1 MTNSTSVLTV
11 DNLSYRFETCNR
23 YLFQNIQLLVSAGQS
38 VAITGLS
45 GAGKTTLL
53 QLISG
58 LSPLQSGSIQILGK
72 SLAQLTSQDVV
83 SMRRQDIGFIYQNAH
98 LLNALSVYE
107 NIALPGMC
115 LQQTP
120 AVLAARVQHL
130 IDAFD
135 LSHCI
140 QSLPHLLSG
149 GEKARVCIARALVN
163 KPQLLFAD
171 EPTGNL
177 DAVNVKRVADYI
189 LGLKASRT
197 AVIVITHD
205 LGLAQ
210 AFDVHYKLHNGVLSL
225 ARE

>member
-1 MTNSTSVLTV
+1 MTNRVLVLAV
-11 DNLSYRFETCNR
+11 DNLSYRFDRCDR
-23 YLFQNIQLLVSAGQS
+23 YLFQNIQMRVDAGQS

-58 LSPLQSGSIQILGK
+58 LSPLQSGSIRILGK

-83 SMRRQDIGFIYQNAH
+83 SMRRQDIGFVYQNAH

-120 AVLAARVQHL
+120 AALAARVQHL
-130 IDAFD
+130 IEAFD

-140 QSLPHLLSG
+140 KCLPHLLSG

-163 KPQLLFAD
+163 RPQLLFAD

-177 DAVNVKRVADYI
+177 DAVNVKRIADYI
-189 LGLKASRT
+189 TGLKTTQT
-197 AVIVITHD
+197 AVVVITHD

-210 AFDVHYKLHNGVLSL
+210 TFDVHYKLHNGVPSL